1 MIRWIDNLKGFG
13 ILLVV
18 IGHTVPR
25 EGLGQWIYAFHMPL
39 FFFISGFL
47 LSKKMEKGYVVEMR
61 KDLMALTYRLLFPF
75 YFWNALVWLL
85 TLLYAWFINKDDLI
99 IVWDNLIKLPIGGG
113 CKGLMHDTGLSVFPT
128 WFLPSLFCSSCL
140 SYFIIKFTPPHS
152 MRRLLFLVLASIIG
166 VGIFL
171 LQIKLPFKCNIS
183 MGCFIF
189 LVLGFYSYKLKT
201 TFKNTISGIIL
212 VIAGSL
218 LNIIN
223 IKTGIHSVELV
234 NMVIG
239 NPMLFYL
246 SAGSFCFGFYIL
258 FETLLRESSLMEYL
272 GRNSMTIMIFHYP
285 IIYFVKNYII
295 LDIISQ
301 LALTIL
307 LVCVCC
313 IIVNKIMPWSV
324 NFKLLLK

>member
-1 MIRWIDNLKGFG
+1 
-13 ILLVV
+13 
-18 IGHTVPR
+18 
-25 EGLGQWIYAFHMPL
+25 
-39 FFFISGFL
+39 
-47 LSKKMEKGYVVEMR
+47 
-61 KDLMALTYRLLFPF
+61 
-75 YFWNALVWLL
+75 
-85 TLLYAWFINKDDLI
+85 
-99 IVWDNLIKLPIGGG
+99 
-113 CKGLMHDTGLSVFPT
+113 
-128 WFLPSLFCSSCL
+128 
-140 SYFIIKFTPPHS
+140 
-152 MRRLLFLVLASIIG
+152 MRRLFYFGLTSIIG

-171 LQIKLPFKCNIS
+171 LQIKMPFKCNVS
-183 MGCFIF
+183 LGCFIF
-189 LVLGFYSYKLKT
+189 LVLGFYSFRLKPKLK
-201 TFKNTISGIIL
+201 KTISGIIL
-212 VIAGSL
+212 VLVGTL
-218 LNIIN
+218 LNIFN
-223 IKTGIHSVELV
+223 IKTGMHSVELV

-246 SAGSFCFGFYIL
+246 SAGSFCIGFYIL

-295 LDIISQ
+295 LDTISQ